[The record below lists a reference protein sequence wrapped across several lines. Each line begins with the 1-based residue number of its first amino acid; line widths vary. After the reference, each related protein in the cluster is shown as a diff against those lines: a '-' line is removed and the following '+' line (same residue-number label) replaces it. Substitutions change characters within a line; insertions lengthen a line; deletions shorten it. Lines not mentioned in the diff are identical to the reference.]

1 MEHADRRQGWCL
13 FRTKWGVCSC
23 HGFHMQDCGRFAN
36 RDRFLEHSFE
46 VLARNPSPED
56 AFIPS
61 TPTEF
66 APLTQCDS
74 RQDQL
79 ILFSPSFQDPSLSQ
93 QDDFDPDAA
102 YDDNGDDDA
111 QQLIHIPQF
120 SDPTSDQKSFEA
132 WLWNL
137 EQVPKTITMAPD
149 YEVVT
154 FFFKNFIT
162 LPQQAESTRGYL
174 EFLVPLYNLAMPS
187 SALHLITSAV
197 AMATCGQYPGKQ
209 MLLPEAVKTY
219 GKAIRKV
226 NQDLQDWET
235 SKADETVLAIL
246 MFALYEVSPGCLA
259 CKPTLH

>member
-1 MEHADRRQGWCL
+1 
-13 FRTKWGVCSC
+13 
-23 HGFHMQDCGRFAN
+23 MQDGRRFAN

-56 AFIPS
+56 AFIPP

-66 APLTQCDS
+66 VPLTPCDSAS

-79 ILFSPSFQDPSLSQ
+79 TPFPPSFQGPSWSQ
-93 QDDFDPDAA
+93 QDDFDPEAVCN
-102 YDDNGDDDA
+102 DDDVDDGDDDDST

-137 EQVPKTITMAPD
+137 EQVPKTIVMAPD
-149 YEVVT
+149 YEAVT

-226 NQDLQDWET
+226 NQDLQDWEA

-246 MFALYEVSPGCLA
+246 MFALYEVSPNCL
-259 CKPTLH
+259 CTPTPD

>member
-1 MEHADRRQGWCL
+1 
-13 FRTKWGVCSC
+13 
-23 HGFHMQDCGRFAN
+23 MQDCRRFAN

-46 VLARNPSPED
+46 VLARNPSLED
-56 AFIPS
+56 AF
-61 TPTEF
+61 TPTDF
-66 APLTQCDS
+66 VPLTPCDS
-74 RQDQL
+74 KQDQL
-79 ILFSPSFQDPSLSQ
+79 ILFSPPFQDPSLSHPGDFDTEAAYNLDDDD
-93 QDDFDPDAA
+93 QDDNNNNNTNT
-102 YDDNGDDDA
+102 NGT
-111 QQLIHIPQF
+111 QQLVHIPQF

-137 EQVPKTITMAPD
+137 EQVPKTIVMAPD
-149 YEVVT
+149 YEAVT

-209 MLLPEAVKTY
+209 MLLQEAVRTY

-226 NQDLQDWET
+226 NQDLQHWQAD
-235 SKADETVLAIL
+235 KADETVLAIL
-246 MFALYEVSPGCLA
+246 MFALYEVNKIDPPCIPKLN
-259 CKPTLH
+259 